1 MKEIKMEVKNKKAKA
16 DVSKATRVAAYC
28 RVSTLME
35 EQELSYESQC
45 AYYESLIG
53 SRENMELVG
62 IYGDQG
68 FSGLHADK
76 RPEFQRLIAACT
88 DGKVDLVMVKSISRF
103 SRNTI
108 DCQSYLKLLKE
119 HGVTVYFEKEGL
131 YSNDP
136 QCELILKLLAAAA
149 QEESNSISQTIKWAN
164 EKNCES
170 GYPTRTCCY
179 GYVKA
184 KRHTGEKHIWVIDEE
199 KAKRIRLMFELA
211 DKGQNAPEIAKAIR
225 KYEKEYGVT
234 ARWTA
239 SNVRARIRNEA
250 YKGDLLTGKTYS
262 PDILSGK
269 RMKNNGQ
276 SPQYYIEEHHDPI
289 VSPVL
294 FDRVQKNFEKD
305 RRSIA

>member
-1 MKEIKMEVKNKKAKA
+1 
-16 DVSKATRVAAYC
+16 
-28 RVSTLME
+28 
-35 EQELSYESQC
+35 
-45 AYYESLIG
+45 
-53 SRENMELVG
+53 
-62 IYGDQG
+62 
-68 FSGLHADK
+68 
-76 RPEFQRLIAACT
+76 
-88 DGKVDLVMVKSISRF
+88 MVKSISRF

-108 DCQSYLKLLKE
+108 DCQKYLKLLKE

-211 DKGQNAPEIAKAIR
+211 DKGQNAREIAKSLR
-225 KYEKEYGVT
+225 EYEEEHGVT

-239 SNVRARIRNEA
+239 SNVRSRLQNEA

-276 SPQYYIEEHHDPI
+276 SPQYYIEEHHEPI
-289 VSPVL
+289 VSPAL
-294 FDRVQKNFEKD
+294 FDRVQRNIKKY
-305 RRSIA
+305 RRIGV

>member
-1 MKEIKMEVKNKKAKA
+1 MKKVTMEVVNQKAKV
-16 DVSKATRVAAYC
+16 DESKATRVAAYC

-45 AYYESLIG
+45 AYYENLIG
-53 SRENMELVG
+53 SKENMELVG

-68 FSGLHADK
+68 FSGLHAEK
-76 RPEFQRLIAACT
+76 RPEFQRLIADCT
-88 DGKVDLVMVKSISRF
+88 AGKVDLVMVKSISRF

-108 DCQSYLKLLKE
+108 DCQKYLRLLKE
-119 HGVTVYFEKEGL
+119 HGVTVFFEKEGL
-131 YSNDP
+131 YSTDP

-179 GYVKA
+179 GYEKA
-184 KRHTGEKHIWVIDEE
+184 KRQTGDKHIWLIDEE

-211 DKGQNAPEIAKAIR
+211 DKGQNACEIAKALR
-225 KYEKEYGVT
+225 EYEEEHGVT

-239 SNVRARIRNEA
+239 SNVRARLQNEA
-250 YKGDLLTGKTYS
+250 YKGDLLTGKTYT

-276 SPQYYIEEHHDPI
+276 SPQYYIEEHHEPI

-294 FDRVQKNFEKD
+294 FDRVQRNIKKY
-305 RRSIA
+305 RRIGA

>member
-1 MKEIKMEVKNKKAKA
+1 MKQVKMEIKNKKAEVDK
-16 DVSKATRVAAYC
+16 SKGTRVAAYC

-45 AYYESLIG
+45 AYYQNLIEG
-53 SRENMELVG
+53 KENMELVG

-76 RPEFQRLIAACT
+76 RPEFQRLIADCT
-88 DGKVDLVMVKSISRF
+88 ADKVDLVMVKSISRF

-119 HGVTVYFEKEGL
+119 HGVTVFFEKEGL
-131 YSNDP
+131 YSTDP

-149 QEESNSISQTIKWAN
+149 QEESNSISQTIMWAN

-184 KRHTGEKHIWVIDEE
+184 KRKAGEKHIWLVDEE

-211 DKGQNAPEIAKAIR
+211 DQGESAADIAKTLSE
-225 KYEKEYGVT
+225 YEEEHGVT
-234 ARWTA
+234 TRWNA

-250 YKGDLLTGKTYS
+250 YKGDLLTGKTYT

-269 RMKNNGQ
+269 RMRNTGQ

-289 VSPVL
+289 VSPEL
-294 FDRVQKNFEKD
+294 FDRVQLNFKKY

>member
-1 MKEIKMEVKNKKAKA
+1 M
-16 DVSKATRVAAYC
+16 
-28 RVSTLME
+28 
-35 EQELSYESQC
+35 
-45 AYYESLIG
+45 
-53 SRENMELVG
+53 
-62 IYGDQG
+62 
-68 FSGLHADK
+68 
-76 RPEFQRLIAACT
+76 
-88 DGKVDLVMVKSISRF
+88 
-103 SRNTI
+103 
-108 DCQSYLKLLKE
+108 
-119 HGVTVYFEKEGL
+119 TVYFEKEGL

-184 KRHTGEKHIWVIDEE
+184 KRQAGEKHIWVIDEE
-199 KAKRIRLMFELA
+199 KAERIRLMFELA
-211 DKGQNAPEIAKAIR
+211 DQGMNAPEIAKALR
-225 KYEKEYGVT
+225 QYEKEHGAT

-239 SNVRARIRNEA
+239 SNVRARLQNEA

-276 SPQYYIEEHHDPI
+276 SPQYYIEEHHEPI
-289 VSPVL
+289 VSPAL

>member
-1 MKEIKMEVKNKKAKA
+1 MKKVTMEVKNQKAKA

-45 AYYESLIG
+45 AYYENLIE

-68 FSGLHADK
+68 FSGLHAEK
-76 RPEFQRLIAACT
+76 RPEFQRLIADCT

-211 DKGQNAPEIAKAIR
+211 DKGQNAREIAKSLR
-225 KYEKEYGVT
+225 EYEEEHGVT

-239 SNVRARIRNEA
+239 SNVRARLQNEA
-250 YKGDLLTGKTYS
+250 YKGDLLTGKTYT

-276 SPQYYIEEHHDPI
+276 SPQYYIEEHHEPI

-294 FDRVQKNFEKD
+294 FDRVQRNIKKY
-305 RRSIA
+305 RRIGA

>member
-1 MKEIKMEVKNKKAKA
+1 MKKVTMEVKNQKAKA

-45 AYYESLIG
+45 AYYENLIE

-68 FSGLHADK
+68 FSGLHAEK
-76 RPEFQRLIAACT
+76 RPEFQRLIADCT

-211 DKGQNAPEIAKAIR
+211 DKGQNAREIAKSLR
-225 KYEKEYGVT
+225 EYEEEHGVT

-239 SNVRARIRNEA
+239 SNVRSRLQNEA

-276 SPQYYIEEHHDPI
+276 IPQYYIEEHHEPI
-289 VSPVL
+289 VSPAL
-294 FDRVQKNFEKD
+294 FDRVQRNIKKY
-305 RRSIA
+305 RRIGV

>member
-1 MKEIKMEVKNKKAKA
+1 MKKVTMEVKNQKAKA
-16 DVSKATRVAAYC
+16 DETKVTRVAAYC

-45 AYYESLIG
+45 AYYENLIE

-108 DCQSYLKLLKE
+108 DCQKYLKLLKE

-184 KRHTGEKHIWVIDEE
+184 KRQAGEKHIWVIDEE

-211 DKGQNAPEIAKAIR
+211 DKGQNAREIAKSLR
-225 KYEKEYGVT
+225 EYEEEHGVT

-239 SNVRARIRNEA
+239 SNVRSRLQNEA

-276 SPQYYIEEHHDPI
+276 SPQYYIEEHHEPI
-289 VSPVL
+289 VSPAL
-294 FDRVQKNFEKD
+294 FDRVQRIIKKY
-305 RRSIA
+305 RRIGV

>member
-1 MKEIKMEVKNKKAKA
+1 
-16 DVSKATRVAAYC
+16 
-28 RVSTLME
+28 ME

-45 AYYESLIG
+45 AYYENLIEN
-53 SRENMELVG
+53 RENMELVG

-68 FSGLHADK
+68 FSGLHAEK

-211 DKGQNAPEIAKAIR
+211 DKGQNAREIAKSLR
-225 KYEKEYGVT
+225 EYEEEHGVT

-239 SNVRARIRNEA
+239 SNVRSRLQNEA

-269 RMKNNGQ
+269 RMKNNGH
-276 SPQYYIEEHHDPI
+276 SPQYYIEEHHEPI
-289 VSPVL
+289 VSPAL
-294 FDRVQKNFEKD
+294 FDRVQRNIKKY
-305 RRSIA
+305 RRIGV

>member
-1 MKEIKMEVKNKKAKA
+1 MKKVTMEVKNQKAKA

-45 AYYESLIG
+45 AYYENLIE

-68 FSGLHADK
+68 FSGLHAEK
-76 RPEFQRLIAACT
+76 RPEFQRLIADCT
-88 DGKVDLVMVKSISRF
+88 DDKVDLVMVKSISRF

-211 DKGQNAPEIAKAIR
+211 DKGQNAREIAKSLR
-225 KYEKEYGVT
+225 EYEEEHGVT

-239 SNVRARIRNEA
+239 SNVRSRLQNEA

-276 SPQYYIEEHHDPI
+276 SPQYYIEEHHEPI
-289 VSPVL
+289 VSPAL
-294 FDRVQKNFEKD
+294 FDRVQRNIKKY
-305 RRSIA
+305 RRIGV

>member
-16 DVSKATRVAAYC
+16 DVSKVTRVAAYC

-45 AYYESLIG
+45 AYYENLIG

-76 RPEFQRLIAACT
+76 RPEFQRLIADCT

-131 YSNDP
+131 YSTDS

-211 DKGQNAPEIAKAIR
+211 DKGQNAREIAKSLR
-225 KYEKEYGVT
+225 EYEEEHGVT

-239 SNVRARIRNEA
+239 SNVRSRLQNEA
-250 YKGDLLTGKTYS
+250 YKGDLLTGKTY
-262 PDILSGK
+262 
-269 RMKNNGQ
+269 
-276 SPQYYIEEHHDPI
+276 
-289 VSPVL
+289 
-294 FDRVQKNFEKD
+294 
-305 RRSIA
+305 

>member
-1 MKEIKMEVKNKKAKA
+1 MKKVTMEVKNQKAKA

-45 AYYESLIG
+45 AYYENLIE

-68 FSGLHADK
+68 FSGLHAEK
-76 RPEFQRLIAACT
+76 RPEFQRLIADCT

-211 DKGQNAPEIAKAIR
+211 DKGQNAREIAKSLR
-225 KYEKEYGVT
+225 EY
-234 ARWTA
+234 
-239 SNVRARIRNEA
+239 
-250 YKGDLLTGKTYS
+250 
-262 PDILSGK
+262 
-269 RMKNNGQ
+269 
-276 SPQYYIEEHHDPI
+276 
-289 VSPVL
+289 
-294 FDRVQKNFEKD
+294 
-305 RRSIA
+305 

>member
-16 DVSKATRVAAYC
+16 DVSKAARVAADC

-45 AYYESLIG
+45 AYYDNLIG

-108 DCQSYLKLLKE
+108 DCQKYLKLLKE

-131 YSNDP
+131 YSTDS

-164 EKNCES
+164 VKNCER

-184 KRHTGEKHIWVIDEE
+184 KRQAGEKHIWEIDEE

-211 DKGQNAPEIAKAIR
+211 DKGETAPEIAKAIR
-225 KYEKEYGVT
+225 KYEKEHGVT

>member
-1 MKEIKMEVKNKKAKA
+1 MKKVTMEVKNQKAKA

-45 AYYESLIG
+45 AYYENLIE

-68 FSGLHADK
+68 FSGLHAEK
-76 RPEFQRLIAACT
+76 RPEFQRLIADCT

-211 DKGQNAPEIAKAIR
+211 DKGQNAREIAKSLR
-225 KYEKEYGVT
+225 EYEEEHGVT

-239 SNVRARIRNEA
+239 SNVRSRLQNEA
-250 YKGDLLTGKTYS
+250 YKGDLLTGKMYS

-276 SPQYYIEEHHDPI
+276 SPQYYIEEHHEPI
-289 VSPVL
+289 VSPAL
-294 FDRVQKNFEKD
+294 FDRVQRNIKKY
-305 RRSIA
+305 RRIGV

>member
-1 MKEIKMEVKNKKAKA
+1 
-16 DVSKATRVAAYC
+16 
-28 RVSTLME
+28 
-35 EQELSYESQC
+35 
-45 AYYESLIG
+45 
-53 SRENMELVG
+53 
-62 IYGDQG
+62 
-68 FSGLHADK
+68 
-76 RPEFQRLIAACT
+76 
-88 DGKVDLVMVKSISRF
+88 MVKSISRF

-108 DCQSYLKLLKE
+108 DCQKYLKLLKE

-211 DKGQNAPEIAKAIR
+211 DKGQNAREIAKSLR
-225 KYEKEYGVT
+225 EYEEEHGVT

-239 SNVRARIRNEA
+239 SNVRSRLQNEA

-276 SPQYYIEEHHDPI
+276 SAQYYIEEHHEPI
-289 VSPVL
+289 VSPAL
-294 FDRVQKNFEKD
+294 FDRVQRNIKKY
-305 RRSIA
+305 RRIGV

>member
-1 MKEIKMEVKNKKAKA
+1 MKKVTMEVKNQKAKA

-45 AYYESLIG
+45 AYYENLIE

-68 FSGLHADK
+68 FSGLHAEK
-76 RPEFQRLIAACT
+76 RPEFQRLIADCT

-211 DKGQNAPEIAKAIR
+211 DKGQNAREIAKSLR
-225 KYEKEYGVT
+225 EYEEEHGVT

-239 SNVRARIRNEA
+239 SNVRSRLQNEA

-289 VSPVL
+289 VSPAL
-294 FDRVQKNFEKD
+294 FDRVQRNIKKY
-305 RRSIA
+305 RRIGV

>member
-1 MKEIKMEVKNKKAKA
+1 MKKVTMEVKNQKAKA
-16 DVSKATRVAAYC
+16 DETKVTRVAAYC

-45 AYYESLIG
+45 AYYENLIE

-68 FSGLHADK
+68 FSGLHAEK
-76 RPEFQRLIAACT
+76 RPEFQRLIADCT

-108 DCQSYLKLLKE
+108 DCQKYLNLLKE

-184 KRHTGEKHIWVIDEE
+184 KRQAGEKHIWVIDEE
-199 KAKRIRLMFELA
+199 KAERIRLMFELA
-211 DKGQNAPEIAKAIR
+211 DQGMNAPEIAKALR
-225 KYEKEYGVT
+225 QYEEEHGVT

-239 SNVRARIRNEA
+239 SNVRARLQNEA

-276 SPQYYIEEHHDPI
+276 SAQYYIEEHHDPI
-289 VSPVL
+289 VSPAL
-294 FDRVQKNFEKD
+294 FDRVQRIIKKY
-305 RRSIA
+305 RRIGA

>member
-1 MKEIKMEVKNKKAKA
+1 MKKVTMEVKNQKTKA
-16 DVSKATRVAAYC
+16 DKSKSTRVAAYC

-45 AYYESLIG
+45 AYYENLIG

-62 IYGDQG
+62 IYGDQV
-68 FSGLHADK
+68 FSGLHAEK
-76 RPEFQRLIAACT
+76 RPEFQRLIADCT

-211 DKGQNAPEIAKAIR
+211 DKGQNAREIAKSLR
-225 KYEKEYGVT
+225 EYEEEHGVT

-239 SNVRARIRNEA
+239 SNVRSRLQNEA

-276 SPQYYIEEHHDPI
+276 SPQYYIEEHHEPI
-289 VSPVL
+289 VSPAL
-294 FDRVQKNFEKD
+294 FDRVQRNIKKY
-305 RRSIA
+305 RRIGV

>member
-1 MKEIKMEVKNKKAKA
+1 MKKVTMEVKNQKAKA
-16 DVSKATRVAAYC
+16 DKSKATRVAAYC

-45 AYYESLIG
+45 AYYENLIEN
-53 SRENMELVG
+53 RDNMELVG
-62 IYGDQG
+62 IYGDLG
-68 FSGLHADK
+68 FSGLHAEK
-76 RPEFQRLIAACT
+76 RPEFQRLIADCT

-211 DKGQNAPEIAKAIR
+211 DKGQNAREIAKSLR
-225 KYEKEYGVT
+225 EYEEEHGVT

-239 SNVRARIRNEA
+239 SNVRSRLQNEA

-276 SPQYYIEEHHDPI
+276 SPQYYIEEHHEPI
-289 VSPVL
+289 VSPAL
-294 FDRVQKNFEKD
+294 FDRVQRNIKKY
-305 RRSIA
+305 RRIGV

>member
-1 MKEIKMEVKNKKAKA
+1 MKKVKMEVVNQKKKV
-16 DVSKATRVAAYC
+16 DESKATRVAAYC

-45 AYYESLIG
+45 AYYENLIE
-53 SRENMELVG
+53 SKENMELVG

-76 RPEFQRLIAACT
+76 RPEFQRLIADCT
-88 DGKVDLVMVKSISRF
+88 ADKVDLVMVKSISRF

-108 DCQSYLKLLKE
+108 DCQKYLRLLKE
-119 HGVTVYFEKEGL
+119 HGVTVFFEKEGL
-131 YSNDP
+131 YSTDP

-184 KRHTGEKHIWVIDEE
+184 KRQTGDKHIWLIDEE

-211 DKGQNAPEIAKAIR
+211 DKGQNACEIAKALR
-225 KYEKEYGVT
+225 EYEEEHGVT

-239 SNVRARIRNEA
+239 SNVRARLQNEA
-250 YKGDLLTGKTYS
+250 YKGDLLTGKTYT

-276 SPQYYIEEHHDPI
+276 SPQYYIEEHHEAI
-289 VSPVL
+289 VSPAL
-294 FDRVQKNFEKD
+294 FDRVQRNIKKY
-305 RRSIA
+305 RRIGA

>member
-1 MKEIKMEVKNKKAKA
+1 MKKVTMEVVNQKSKV
-16 DVSKATRVAAYC
+16 DESKATRVAAYC

-45 AYYESLIG
+45 AYYENLIG
-53 SRENMELVG
+53 SKENMELVG

-68 FSGLHADK
+68 FSGLHAEK
-76 RPEFQRLIAACT
+76 RPEFQRLIADCT
-88 DGKVDLVMVKSISRF
+88 AGKVDLVMVKSISRF

-108 DCQSYLKLLKE
+108 DCQKYLRLLKE
-119 HGVTVYFEKEGL
+119 HGVTVFFEKEGL
-131 YSNDP
+131 YSTDP

-184 KRHTGEKHIWVIDEE
+184 KRQTGDKHIWLIDEE

-211 DKGQNAPEIAKAIR
+211 DKGQNACEIAKTLR
-225 KYEKEYGVT
+225 EYEEEHGVT

-239 SNVRARIRNEA
+239 SNVRARLQNEA
-250 YKGDLLTGKTYS
+250 YKGDLLTGKTYT

-276 SPQYYIEEHHDPI
+276 SPQYYIEEHHEPI

-294 FDRVQKNFEKD
+294 FDRVQRNIKKY
-305 RRSIA
+305 RRIGA

>member
-1 MKEIKMEVKNKKAKA
+1 MKKVTMEVKNQKAKS
-16 DVSKATRVAAYC
+16 DVSKATRVADYC

-45 AYYESLIG
+45 AYYENLIE

-68 FSGLHADK
+68 FSGLHAEK
-76 RPEFQRLIAACT
+76 RPEFQRLIADCT

-108 DCQSYLKLLKE
+108 DCQKYLKLLKE

-149 QEESNSISQTIKWAN
+149 QEDSNSISQTIKWAN

-211 DKGQNAPEIAKAIR
+211 DKGQNAREIAKSLR
-225 KYEKEYGVT
+225 EYEEEHGVT

-239 SNVRARIRNEA
+239 SNVRSRLQNEA

-276 SPQYYIEEHHDPI
+276 SPQYYIEEHHEPI
-289 VSPVL
+289 VSPAL
-294 FDRVQKNFEKD
+294 FDRVQRNIKKY
-305 RRSIA
+305 RRIGV

>member
-1 MKEIKMEVKNKKAKA
+1 MKQIKMEIKNKKAGA
-16 DVSKATRVAAYC
+16 DESKVTRVAAYC
-28 RVSTLME
+28 RVSTLMD

-45 AYYESLIG
+45 AYYQNLIE

-76 RPEFQRLIAACT
+76 RPEFQRLIADCT
-88 DGKVDLVMVKSISRF
+88 ADKVDLVMVKSISRF

-119 HGVTVYFEKEGL
+119 HGVTVFFEKEGL
-131 YSNDP
+131 YSTDT

-184 KRHTGEKHIWVIDEE
+184 KRSAGEKHIWLIDEE

-211 DKGQNAPEIAKAIR
+211 DQGESAADIAKALR
-225 KYEKEYGVT
+225 KYEKEHGVT
-234 ARWTA
+234 ARWNT
-239 SNVRARIRNEA
+239 SNVRARLHNEA
-250 YKGDLLTGKTYS
+250 YKGDLLTGKTYT

-289 VSPVL
+289 VSPAL
-294 FDRVQKNFEKD
+294 FDRVQQNFEKD
-305 RRSIA
+305 RRISA

>member
-1 MKEIKMEVKNKKAKA
+1 
-16 DVSKATRVAAYC
+16 
-28 RVSTLME
+28 
-35 EQELSYESQC
+35 
-45 AYYESLIG
+45 
-53 SRENMELVG
+53 
-62 IYGDQG
+62 
-68 FSGLHADK
+68 
-76 RPEFQRLIAACT
+76 
-88 DGKVDLVMVKSISRF
+88 MVKSISRF

-108 DCQSYLKLLKE
+108 DCQKYLNLLKE

-211 DKGQNAPEIAKAIR
+211 DKGQNAREIAKSLR
-225 KYEKEYGVT
+225 EYEEEHGVT

-239 SNVRARIRNEA
+239 SNVRSRLQNEA

-276 SPQYYIEEHHDPI
+276 SPQYYIEEHHEAI
-289 VSPVL
+289 VSPAL

-305 RRSIA
+305 RRNIA

>member
-1 MKEIKMEVKNKKAKA
+1 MKKVTMEVKNQKAKA

-35 EQELSYESQC
+35 EQKLSYESQC
-45 AYYESLIG
+45 AYYENLIE

-68 FSGLHADK
+68 FSGLHAEK
-76 RPEFQRLIAACT
+76 RPEFQRLIADCT

-211 DKGQNAPEIAKAIR
+211 DKGQNAREIAKSLR
-225 KYEKEYGVT
+225 EYEEEHGVT

-239 SNVRARIRNEA
+239 SNVRSQLQNEA

-276 SPQYYIEEHHDPI
+276 SPQYYIEEHHEPI
-289 VSPVL
+289 VSPAL
-294 FDRVQKNFEKD
+294 FDRVQRNIKKY
-305 RRSIA
+305 RRIGV

>member
-1 MKEIKMEVKNKKAKA
+1 MKKVTMEVKNQKAKA

-45 AYYESLIG
+45 AYYENLIE

-68 FSGLHADK
+68 FSGLHAEK
-76 RPEFQRLIAACT
+76 RPEFQRLIADCT

-108 DCQSYLKLLKE
+108 DCQKYLNLLKE

-184 KRHTGEKHIWVIDEE
+184 KRQAGEKHIWVIDEE
-199 KAKRIRLMFELA
+199 KAERIRLMFELA
-211 DKGQNAPEIAKAIR
+211 DKGENAPEIAKAIR
-225 KYEKEYGVT
+225 KYEEEHGVT
-234 ARWTA
+234 AKWTA
-239 SNVRARIRNEA
+239 SNVRARLQNEA

-269 RMKNNGQ
+269 RLKNDGQ

-289 VSPVL
+289 VSPAL
-294 FDRVQKNFEKD
+294 FDRVQRIIKKY
-305 RRSIA
+305 RRIGT

>member
-1 MKEIKMEVKNKKAKA
+1 MKKVTMEVKNQKTKA
-16 DVSKATRVAAYC
+16 DKSKSTRVAAYC

-45 AYYESLIG
+45 AYYENLIEN
-53 SRENMELVG
+53 RENMELVG

-68 FSGLHADK
+68 FSGLHAEK
-76 RPEFQRLIAACT
+76 RPEFQRLIADCT
-88 DGKVDLVMVKSISRF
+88 DDKVDLVMVKSISRF

-184 KRHTGEKHIWVIDEE
+184 KRQAGEKHIWVIDEE
-199 KAKRIRLMFELA
+199 KAERIRLMFELA
-211 DKGQNAPEIAKAIR
+211 DQGMNAPEIAKALR
-225 KYEKEYGVT
+225 QYEKEHGAT

-239 SNVRARIRNEA
+239 SNVRARLQNEA

-289 VSPVL
+289 VSPAL

>member
-1 MKEIKMEVKNKKAKA
+1 MKKVTMEVKNQKAKA
-16 DVSKATRVAAYC
+16 DKSKATRVAAYC

-45 AYYESLIG
+45 AYYENLIE

-68 FSGLHADK
+68 FSGLHAEK
-76 RPEFQRLIAACT
+76 RPEFQRLIADCT

-108 DCQSYLKLLKE
+108 DCQKYLNLLKE

-184 KRHTGEKHIWVIDEE
+184 KRHTGEKHIRVIDEE

-211 DKGQNAPEIAKAIR
+211 DKGQNAREIAKSLR
-225 KYEKEYGVT
+225 EYEEEHGVT

-239 SNVRARIRNEA
+239 SNVRSRLQNEA

-276 SPQYYIEEHHDPI
+276 SPQYYIEEHHEPI
-289 VSPVL
+289 VSPAL
-294 FDRVQKNFEKD
+294 FDRVQRNIKKY
-305 RRSIA
+305 RRIGV

>member
-1 MKEIKMEVKNKKAKA
+1 MKKVTMEVKNQKAKA

-45 AYYESLIG
+45 AYYENLIE

-68 FSGLHADK
+68 FSGLHAEK
-76 RPEFQRLIAACT
+76 RPEFQRLIADCT

-211 DKGQNAPEIAKAIR
+211 DKGQNAREIAKSLR
-225 KYEKEYGVT
+225 EYEEEHGVT

-239 SNVRARIRNEA
+239 SNVRSQLQNEA

-276 SPQYYIEEHHDPI
+276 SPQYYIEEHHEPI
-289 VSPVL
+289 VSPAL
-294 FDRVQKNFEKD
+294 FDRVQRNIKKY
-305 RRSIA
+305 RRIGA